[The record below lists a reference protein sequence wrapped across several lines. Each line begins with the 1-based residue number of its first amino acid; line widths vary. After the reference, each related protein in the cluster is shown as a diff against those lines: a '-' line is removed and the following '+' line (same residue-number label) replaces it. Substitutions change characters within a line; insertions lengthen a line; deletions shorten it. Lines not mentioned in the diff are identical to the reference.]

1 MIERIRACGGH
12 AGPLLSGV
20 LLAWSFPTYHCFVLA
35 WAALIPLLLTAVKC
49 SAPWRGGVCFFAA
62 GWMFHSLLLQWL
74 MSNIYWGGGWA
85 VIGYQLLCI
94 ALALCW
100 AIVGVLWLWMR
111 QRTPFAGAIALAV
124 LWVWMEWCQANLFS
138 GFGWSALGYC
148 QGKDPA
154 LAQCAALGGVSA
166 VSFLLVAF
174 NALLALAVTERRWR
188 MARSSAAVIIL
199 AAGHLAGAM
208 LLGQADYASKPFTA
222 GLFQSNFPQEM
233 KWDRD
238 YTRDMVVK
246 AAEHSQV
253 LAEQHP
259 VQCFFWPEALVMS
272 DFSSPELMQP
282 MADLVRQTGAY
293 LFTGATRD
301 AEVQGAVRSYNSS
314 LLLTPEG
321 AVAGYYDKV
330 HLAPFG
336 EYMPFSNIFP
346 FLRHITPIDVDAGT
360 EQKVM
365 TLGERRLGPLI
376 CFEVLFAPLVENL
389 RRMGADTLVVVTN
402 LGWFGRS
409 NAIPQELELAR
420 FRAIESRLPLI
431 HVANSGI
438 SGVFDPWGRFESV
451 NAMLYQGR
459 YHEWPKDRIEDPAMF
474 IMERCMGAIKV
485 ALPAPRPLPGG
496 PAVFPWMCS
505 GIALLLITS
514 AFLKLGLPTSTTP
527 EPQGASKGK
536 STKKRS

>member
-1 MIERIRACGGH
+1 L
-12 AGPLLSGV
+12 PPVSGV
-20 LLAWSFPTYHCFVLA
+20 LLAWSFPTYHLFVLA
-35 WAALIPLLLTAVKC
+35 WVALVPLLLTAVKC
-49 SAPWRGGVCFFAA
+49 SSLWRGGLCFFAA
-62 GWMFHSLLLQWL
+62 GWAFHSILLQWL

-94 ALALCW
+94 ALALFW
-100 AIVGVLWLWMR
+100 AGLGMLWLWAR

-154 LAQCAALGGVSA
+154 LAQFAALGGVSA

-174 NALLALAVTERRWR
+174 NALLALAIAGRRGRVTRLV
-188 MARSSAAVIIL
+188 AAIIL
-199 AAGHLAGAM
+199 VIAAHLAGSM
-208 LLGQADYASKPFTA
+208 LLGPADYVSKPFTA

-246 AAEHSQV
+246 AAEHSQA

-259 VQCFFWPEALVMS
+259 VQSFFWPEALVMS
-272 DFSSPELMQP
+272 DYSAPELMQP
-282 MADLVRQTGAY
+282 MADLVKQTGAH
-293 LFTGATRD
+293 LFTGSTRD
-301 AEVQGAVRSYNSS
+301 AEVQGSVRSYNSS

-336 EYMPFSNIFP
+336 EYMPFSSIFP

-365 TLGERRLGPLI
+365 TLENRRLGPLI

-459 YHEWPKDRIEDPAMF
+459 YHEWPKERIEDPAMF
-474 IMERCMGAIKV
+474 IMERCMGALKV
-485 ALPAPRPLPGG
+485 AASANRPIPGG
-496 PAVFPWMCS
+496 PVIFPWLCL
-505 GIALLLITS
+505 GVALLFVMG
-514 AFLKLGLPTSTTP
+514 AVLKLGFSTPAAP
-527 EPQGASKGK
+527 EPQAASKGK
-536 STKKRS
+536 PTKKRS